1 LEPAA
6 TGGGE
11 MSEKKGLS
19 STLRNLKVCEES
31 IPPPRLLPLARP
43 ASD

>member
-31 IPPPRLLPLARP
+31 SRALPLARP
-43 ASD
+43 LTD